1 MKHLKLLVN
10 NPDLW
15 NPFDRELE
23 RRLNIVHIQLEQTL
37 KTEDIF
43 RLQGEAKALRRLR
56 HLREEVNGPESN

>member
-37 KTEDIF
+37 KTEDIY

-56 HLREEVNGPESN
+56 HLREEVNGPEPD